1 MKRLEGKT
9 AIVTGSNSGIGK
21 ATALRFAQEGADLV
35 LCARREALLEEVAQ
49 QCRQYG
55 VKAVAVPAD
64 LTVHA
69 QCTKVMETAMA
80 QFGKIDILVN
90 SAGEGDYTRPITG
103 VTDEFFDQIVKVD
116 QYAVFYLCREV
127 LKYMA
132 PAHSGAIIN
141 ISSVGGVFH
150 NSGFAYAAAK
160 SAVIGMTRNMAM
172 QFAAE
177 GIRINAV
184 CPGGTKTPMIEAMND
199 PAQMMDCDK
208 EFSKITGRHFNYK
221 LPMCSAE
228 EQANAILFLASDEAS
243 GITGQYLVV
252 DHGGWI

>member
-1 MKRLEGKT
+1 MFEGKV
-9 AIVTGSNSGIGK
+9 ALVTGSSQGIGQVI
-21 ATALRFAQEGADLV
+21 ATKFAEYGADVVVHGLGATDDCKTCQDIRAMGRKTAAYDV
-35 LCARREALLEEVAQ
+35 DITNVEAVNEM
-49 QCRQYG
+49 
-55 VKAVAVPAD
+55 VKDIIA
-64 LTVHA
+64 
-69 QCTKVMETAMA
+69 K
-80 QFGKIDILVN
+80 FGKIDILVN

-103 VTDEFFDQIVKVD
+103 VTDEFFDHIVKVD
-116 QYAVFYLCREV
+116 QYAVFYMCREV
-127 LKYMA
+127 VKYMQS
-132 PAHSGAIIN
+132 AHSGAIVN

-177 GIRINAV
+177 GIRVNAV

-199 PAQMMDCDK
+199 PDQMLPCDK
-208 EFSKITGRHFNYK
+208 EFARITGRHFNTK
-221 LPMCSAE
+221 LPMCTAE